1 MLNHKNTQLEI
12 QRPEEAAGD
21 AVNVFEYKKIHN
33 YMIGPPTSAYSD
45 AF

>member
-12 QRPEEAAGD
+12 QRPERLL
-21 AVNVFEYKKIHN
+21 VMLLMFFYKKIHN